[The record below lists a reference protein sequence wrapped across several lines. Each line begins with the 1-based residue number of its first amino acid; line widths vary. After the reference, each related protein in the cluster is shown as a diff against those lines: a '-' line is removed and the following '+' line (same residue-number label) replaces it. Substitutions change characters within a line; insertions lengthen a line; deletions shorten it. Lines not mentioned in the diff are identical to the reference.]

1 MLDLTDLK
9 LRKISELVEMAR
21 VLRVENAAS
30 LKKQE
35 LIFEIL
41 RNQPGSANAHG
52 EGVLEILPDGFGFLR
67 APDCNYLAGPDDIYV
82 SPSQVRRFNLR
93 TGDTVSGVVRA
104 PKEGERYFALIKIES
119 IGGRSPDT
127 ERDKLIIDNLTPV
140 HPSRPLRLEHRSD
153 GLATRAIDLL
163 APLGFGQR
171 ALVLAP
177 PRAGRTWLLREIA
190 QGVRKNHPEAA
201 LLVLL
206 IDERPEEVTEM
217 TRSVEAEVLSSTFDE
232 PPARHVQVADMG
244 VERAKRLVEQ
254 GRDVIVLIDSLT
266 RLARACHATAP
277 AGGRLL
283 GGVLDAGA
291 AHRVRRAL
299 AGARALEEGGS
310 LTMIATALVGTDARI
325 DEATV
330 EELRGTA
337 NAEIVLSAPLAQ
349 LGIFPCIDVATTYT
363 CHADRIV
370 SPAGRERVS
379 RWRRTLPQSPS
390 LALEQV
396 LDRLRATSTNAALL
410 DDLP

>member
-41 RNQPGSANAHG
+41 RNQPGSANARG

-104 PKEGERYFALIKIES
+104 PKEGERYFALIKVES
-119 IGGRSPDT
+119 IGGRNPDT
-127 ERDKLIIDNLTPV
+127 ERDKLLIDNLTPV
-140 HPSRPLRLEHRSD
+140 HPSRPLRLEHRPD
-153 GLATRAIDLL
+153 GLGTRAIDLL
-163 APLGFGQR
+163 APLGLGQR
-171 ALVLAP
+171 ALLLAP
-177 PRAGRTWLLREIA
+177 PRAGRTSLLREIA

-217 TRSVEAEVLSSTFDE
+217 TRSVDAEVLSSTFDE

-244 VERAKRLVEQ
+244 IERAKRLVEQ
-254 GRDVIVLIDSLT
+254 GRDVVVIIDSLT
-266 RLARACHATAP
+266 RLARACHATAT

-291 AHRVRRAL
+291 AHRVRRSVA
-299 AGARALEEGGS
+299 AARALEEGGS
-310 LTMIATALVGTDARI
+310 LTLIGAVLTDTDARI
-325 DEATV
+325 DEVTLD
-330 EELRGTA
+330 ELRGTA
-337 NAEIVLSAPLAQ
+337 NAEIVLSGALAE
-349 LGIFPCIDVATTYT
+349 LGVFPALEIAATHTR
-363 CHADRIV
+363 HAERLVDPGRLARI
-370 SPAGRERVS
+370 A
-379 RWRRTLPQSPS
+379 RWRRSLPVDPAQ
-390 LALEQV
+390 ATEQ
-396 LDRLRATSTNAALL
+396 LIDRLRATASNSALL